1 MKSLYEIDKSYMEV
15 IDKMQDCEPEEF
27 DGLLKE
33 LNELDDN
40 LEVKAENYAKVM
52 ADFKA
57 DVQSIT
63 TEVKRLNDKKRTLQ
77 NKIKRMSDNLEDS
90 LIMHNKR
97 NLKTPLF
104 NFSFRKSSS
113 VVIDDINKIPTE
125 FLRQQ
130 EPKADKVALKE
141 YLKTNELDGAYI
153 QEKESLSIR

>member
-1 MKSLYEIDKSYMEV
+1 MTTLYQINKEYLEI

-40 LEVKAENYAKVM
+40 LEAKAENYAKVI

-57 DVQSIT
+57 DIQSIT
-63 TEVKRLNDKKRTLQ
+63 NEVKRLNDKKRALQ
-77 NKIKRMSDNLEDS
+77 DKVKRMSDNLEDS
-90 LIMHNKR
+90 LIMHNKK

-130 EPKADKVALKE
+130 
-141 YLKTNELDGAYI
+141 
-153 QEKESLSIR
+153 